1 MLFFLLSWIC
11 KMHAWYIYWQFLT
24 NSWQFYCLFLNHQ
37 ITVWFL
43 IREFFRNASV
53 TDAQTRS
60 GWWWRNLCS
69 LTRLN
74 CIFQFHAIVFF
85 FRWRLNL
92 LHRLCGMWLVCHS
105 FCFFIFCTFWI
116 LCLDL
121 YISYI
126 LASIFH
132 LFGVFLKRNTFD
144 FLFKIE
150 FCLFPYFSF
159 FPDFFLFVALF
170 SPFAHFI
177 LPFHFRL

>member
-1 MLFFLLSWIC
+1 MT
-11 KMHAWYIYWQFLT
+11 QFMQF
-24 NSWQFYCLFLNHQ
+24 NSAELHFSIPCD
-37 ITVWFL
+37 
-43 IREFFRNASV
+43 S
-53 TDAQTRS
+53 
-60 GWWWRNLCS
+60 
-69 LTRLN
+69 
-74 CIFQFHAIVFF
+74 FF

-132 LFGVFLKRNTFD
+132 LFGVFLKRNTFE

-150 FCLFPYFSF
+150 FCFFPYFSF
-159 FPDFFLFVALF
+159 FRIFSSSSNFLHLLHTSFF
-170 SPFAHFI
+170 HFI
-177 LPFHFRL
+177 FGFKILFEFVYSFPVNFMKFQLFRIFSSFFSLLTIRTISHSFFIFLPMKKKTPLSLI